1 MLSSLL
7 LQGVEVLMVVSQ
19 EVELLERVQA
29 EVLSKAEIM
38 Q

>member
-1 MLSSLL
+1 MLSSLS

-19 EVELLERVQA
+19 EVELLERAQA